1 MQQQGGVF
9 AHTLH
14 LLQFLRRS
22 LQDALQAAE
31 PLQQA
36 VSRLVGV
43 LPRNGVKQR
52 QLQQLMVG
60 QRVRAHLTVA
70 LLCPLPV
77 PVVQSH
83 CVHLPPRFFE

>member
-9 AHTLH
+9 AHALH
-14 LLQFLRRS
+14 LLQLLRRR

-31 PLQQA
+31 SLQQP
-36 VSRLVGV
+36 VGRLVGV

-60 QRVRAHLTVA
+60 QRVRAHLPVA
-70 LLCPLPV
+70 FLCPLPV

-83 CVHLPPRFFE
+83 CVYLPPRFF